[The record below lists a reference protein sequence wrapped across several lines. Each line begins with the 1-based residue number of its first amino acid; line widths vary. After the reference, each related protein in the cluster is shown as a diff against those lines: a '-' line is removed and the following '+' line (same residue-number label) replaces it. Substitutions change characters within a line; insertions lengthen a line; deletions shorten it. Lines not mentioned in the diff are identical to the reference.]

1 MAKYRIYLS
10 DGNRIVV
17 KAEEDFCYNIEHHY
31 KRFFFVGGYLI
42 NANQITFIEK
52 LEA

>member
-17 KAEEDFCYNIEHHY
+17 TAEEDFCYNIQDY
-31 KRFFFVGGYLI
+31 KRFFFVGGYLL
-42 NANQITFIEK
+42 NANQITYIEK
-52 LEA
+52 LED